1 MARIWIAILAVTRLT
16 MESSNN
22 DWMNCIDDPK
32 RLGTNLA
39 FAAMTIVCMGMCSA
53 HGNKD
58 ADDAGE
64 RHSSQHCGK
73 ISRTVHS
80 VLHWFVRRILVD
92 GATPGLG
99 SDDNGLDHADAA
111 AVDDANRQ
119 GPADGPVF
127 GRPPCSPSPESSSV
141 QQMLR
146 AGAVSAQHQPT
157 EQRYCA
163 LVGGLPGSLPPP
175 GSNRQT
181 AQAASAPARFAQAGS
196 ALVAPEALWAR
207 EAEAS
212 ACRQAPAAAAG
223 VRRSAHVPD
232 MDNDACGHRHHVDD
246 GLFQQ

>member
-58 ADDAGE
+58 ADDTGE

-146 AGAVSAQHQPT
+146 AGAVSAQQPT

-175 GSNRQT
+175 GVK
-181 AQAASAPARFAQAGS
+181 PPDGAGGIG
-196 ALVAPEALWAR
+196 
-207 EAEAS
+207 
-212 ACRQAPAAAAG
+212 AG
-223 VRRSAHVPD
+223 AVCAGGVGAGGAGGAVGAGGGGFGMPTG
-232 MDNDACGHRHHVDD
+232 AGCGGR
-246 GLFQQ
+246 GPPIGTRPGYG

>member
-1 MARIWIAILAVTRLT
+1 
-16 MESSNN
+16 
-22 DWMNCIDDPK
+22 
-32 RLGTNLA
+32 
-39 FAAMTIVCMGMCSA
+39 MTIVCMGMCSA

-58 ADDAGE
+58 ADDTGE

-175 GSNRQT
+175 GVK
-181 AQAASAPARFAQAGS
+181 PPDGAGGIG
-196 ALVAPEALWAR
+196 
-207 EAEAS
+207 
-212 ACRQAPAAAAG
+212 AG
-223 VRRSAHVPD
+223 AVCAGGVGAGGAGGAVGAGGGGFGMPTG
-232 MDNDACGHRHHVDD
+232 AGCGGR
-246 GLFQQ
+246 GPPIGTRPGYG